1 MKRVEWFFLTLFCA
15 QAALV
20 AVAQDVARQPD
31 AVMWDDFEEDRISWT
46 ADRAATNLGL
56 VGGEGV
62 NGSFGWG
69 IYLNADSEG
78 FWAARLQ
85 TTFEAPENSFETA
98 WRVQFAVKADTA
110 PTAVSARMAMSE
122 DPYTSTEEVM
132 PNLEIPAGSENRMF
146 YFDFL
151 IPVSPFLDTPEIL
164 FLFGIIGTLDTEVIL
179 DDIYVY
185 PWNTVAMLTFESADP
200 TAVAEAVGGALEQET
215 ENPKEGVY
223 SAKLAVTDG
232 GGALESAG
240 LTALWT
246 PYPEPHPR
254 PAMGNYRISVQAK
267 SNVAPLRVQA
277 GILDQTA
284 GIRSLSPTEQTVTA
298 KDTWQTL
305 SFLVKLPSNDAEQ
318 YGFFFNTGGQ
328 GTHTIAYDLVI
339 VQPTDE
345 EITDVDSWPLY

>member
-1 MKRVEWFFLTLFCA
+1 MKRVEWFLLTLFCA

-20 AVAQDVARQPD
+20 TVAQDTDRQQD

-232 GGALESAG
+232 GGALESARPPLLCPAL
-240 LTALWT
+240 LTVRAARQ
-246 PYPEPHPR
+246 H
-254 PAMGNYRISVQAK
+254 
-267 SNVAPLRVQA
+267 
-277 GILDQTA
+277 
-284 GIRSLSPTEQTVTA
+284 
-298 KDTWQTL
+298 
-305 SFLVKLPSNDAEQ
+305 
-318 YGFFFNTGGQ
+318 
-328 GTHTIAYDLVI
+328 
-339 VQPTDE
+339 
-345 EITDVDSWPLY
+345 